1 VPFAPIPALSMT
13 ALRVITVDGSA
24 DSVDALAGALR
35 AALAGGAAVLPIAP
49 GETDV
54 AGEPGEGAAVVI
66 TTSGSTGTAK
76 HVVLSA
82 AALDASAHA
91 TAERIGGP
99 ARWLLALPAHHV
111 AGVQVVVRALL
122 AGAPPVVQD
131 LRAGFRPD
139 AFVAATRELG
149 TDRRCTSLVPTQLG
163 RLLDSG
169 GAALDALRSYAA
181 VLVGGAALAPRLHE
195 RAMAAGVAVVT
206 TYGMSETAGGCV
218 YDGIPLDGVCVDLE
232 ESGRIRLGG
241 PTLAD
246 GYLGDPELT
255 AAAFTG
261 GWFRTGDL
269 GRWRA
274 GRLEVLGRADDVIIT
289 GGEKVAPA
297 AVEQVLNTQDG
308 VVAACVVGVP
318 DREWGQVVAA
328 AVVLDHPLDPA
339 LAERLQAA
347 VRAALGRAAVPRIL
361 RNVPRI
367 PLRGIGKPDRVAT
380 ARLLIDLGAI
390 DAGAAPFVAPSHRRN
405 G

>member
-1 VPFAPIPALSMT
+1 MAL
-13 ALRVITVDGSA
+13 LGPVTVDGSPRA
-24 DSVDALAGALR
+24 VDALADALR
-35 AALAGGAAVLPIAP
+35 AALGGGPAVQPVAP
-49 GETDV
+49 GEAV
-54 AGEPGEGAAVVI
+54 AAGEPGEGAAVVI
-66 TTSGSTGTAK
+66 ATSGSTGAAK

-82 AALDASAHA
+82 DALQASAHA
-91 TAERIGGP
+91 TAERLGGP

-111 AGVQVVVRALL
+111 AGVQVLVRALL

-131 LRAGFRPD
+131 LRTGFRPD

-149 TDRRCTSLVPTQLG
+149 ADRRCTSLVPTQLG
-163 RLLDSG
+163 RLLDAG
-169 GAALDALRSYAA
+169 GPALEALRGYAA

-195 RAMAAGVAVVT
+195 RAVAAGVAIVT

-218 YDGIPLDGVCVDLE
+218 YDGVPLDGVRVELE

-255 AAAFTG
+255 AATFAG

-289 GGEKVAPA
+289 GGENVAPA
-297 AVEQVLNTQDG
+297 AVERVLTAQDG

-318 DREWGQVVAA
+318 DPEWGQLVAA
-328 AVVLDHPLDPA
+328 AVELDGPLDPA
-339 LAERLQAA
+339 LAELLRAA
-347 VRAALGRAAVPRIL
+347 VRAELGRAAVPRIL
-361 RNVPRI
+361 RAVPRI

-380 ARLLIDLGAI
+380 ARLLTA
-390 DAGAAPFVAPSHRRN
+390 DATPARITATSHARN